1 MQDLDG
7 SVDEWRF
14 SYTRMANTEA
24 VLAIVSLLEH
34 INTAPD
40 IMYATTNLI
49 SFKSNS
55 LSIKIIRSSLPLQC
69 RDNIL
74 SPSYPKARSTSPL
87 FAII

>member
-40 IMYATTNLI
+40 IMYGTTNLI
-49 SFKSNS
+49 SFSK
-55 LSIKIIRSSLPLQC
+55 
-69 RDNIL
+69 
-74 SPSYPKARSTSPL
+74 
-87 FAII
+87 